1 MSSIRCKK
9 GWWYYRYYDA
19 SGKLKE
25 RALHTRNRGIAERM
39 KDILDRQLEANE
51 SIDAYLNAT
60 FGFIIERYLNYLSPQ
75 KSPQSV
81 RDYHLIARRL
91 EQYYQYPIKRIKQI
105 HVLDM
110 IRDLEKRYS
119 EESVRKTL
127 MFIKQVFRWAYSNGF
142 ITHNPTADIK
152 YLRKRRSRRIRWFTK
167 EELQKIFKLADQLY
181 PHLAPAFK
189 FMYYTGLRLSE
200 LITLQWQDIDFKNA
214 VLRVMDSKTPK
225 GIRRIPLNKE
235 ALKILNNL
243 PRYEGNEFVF
253 ASPHGGSWHGDV
265 LTKRFATILRKA
277 GIKDASLHTLRHTFA
292 SHLAMAGVPLDVIRD
307 LLGHGSVLITE
318 IYAHLAPDHLK
329 SAVDKL
335 PNLEG

>member
-19 SGKLKE
+19 TGKLRE
-25 RALHTRNRGIAERM
+25 RALRTRNRETAERL
-39 KDILDRQLEANE
+39 KTFLDAQLEINE
-51 SIDAYLNAT
+51 QIELYLNAT
-60 FGFIIERYLNYLSPQ
+60 LGFMIEHYLNYLFPQ
-75 KSPQSV
+75 KFPQ
-81 RDYHLIARRL
+81 RMKDYQILARRL
-91 EQYYQYPIKRIKQI
+91 KDYYHYPIKRIKQADI
-105 HVLDM
+105 LK
-110 IRDLEKRYS
+110 IIENLEKRYS

-127 MFIKQVFRWAYSNGF
+127 MFIKQVFRWAHHRGL
-142 ITHNPTADIK
+142 ITYNPAAEIK
-152 YLRKRRSRRIRWFTK
+152 YSKKQHSRRIRWFTK

-189 FMYYTGLRLSE
+189 FMYYTGLRRSE
-200 LITLQWQDIDFKNA
+200 LISLQWQDVDFKNA
-214 VLRVMDSKTPK
+214 ILKVMDSKTPK
-225 GIRRIPLNKE
+225 GIRPIPLNKE
-235 ALKILNNL
+235 ALNILRNL

-253 ASPHGGSWHGDV
+253 ASPHGGSWHRDV
-265 LTKRFATILRKA
+265 LTKRFAVILRKA

-329 SAVDKL
+329 NAVDKL
-335 PNLEG
+335 PNLEE